1 MMNKKLPVLVLTGVL
16 AGTLMIPAIAADT
29 SPSVTPAPTATQEAT
44 ALPASVLYYGTI
56 TSIVRDEAGNAAQ
69 LWMSSDSHGEYVM
82 NLSEQ
87 TVWID
92 CGNHSKDDPSDLEEG
107 ESLYIFH
114 SAAAA
119 MSLPPQSA
127 AIAVVRN
134 IPADMGSAQ
143 YHLVEAVS
151 LEEGVLTIT
160 TDHGG
165 LLIFGDS
172 ETTLSRYDST
182 APLALEDLQA
192 GDRIMAWYAA
202 VMTSYPGQAHAS
214 HLMLL
219 PEASASV
226 PEEADAV
233 PTETGILT
241 RAGLV
246 GMLHEAAGKPVVNY
260 AMQYGDVSQDTDYAE
275 AVRWATS
282 EGIVNGCQGGEFRPD
297 DPITREQLAVIL
309 YRYVQ
314 TQGQGFTGAWA
325 FPLDYEDAASISD
338 YAYEAMCWMTMKGIL
353 SEAGGH
359 QIAPGATVTT
369 QEGTEII
376 AHLMEVLET

>member
-1 MMNKKLPVLVLTGVL
+1 MMNKKWPVLVLTGVL
-16 AGTLMIPAIAADT
+16 AGTLMIPAMAADA
-29 SPSVTPAPTATQEAT
+29 SPSVTPAPTATQEVT
-44 ALPASVLYYGTI
+44 ALPSSVLYYGTI
-56 TSIVRDEAGNAAQ
+56 TSIVRDEAGNARQ

-82 NLSEQ
+82 NLSDQ

-107 ESLYIFH
+107 ESLYVFH
-114 SAAAA
+114 SAAAT

-143 YHLVEAVS
+143 YHLVEAVT
-151 LEEGVLTIT
+151 LEDGVLTIT

-172 ETTLSRYDST
+172 ETTLSRYDSA
-182 APLALEDLQA
+182 APITLADLQA
-192 GDRIMAWYAA
+192 GDRIMAWYPA
-202 VMTSYPGQAHAS
+202 VMESYPAQAHAS

-219 PEASASV
+219 PDEAEQT
-226 PEEADAV
+226 PEE
-233 PTETGILT
+233 TGDLT
-241 RAGLV
+241 RAELMS
-246 GMLHEAAGKPVVNY
+246 MLHKAVGKPVVNY

-309 YRYVQ
+309 YRYAQ

-338 YAYEAMCWMTMKGIL
+338 YAYEAMCWMTMKGLL
-353 SEAGGH
+353 SEVSDH

-376 AHLMEVLET
+376 AHLMEVLKA